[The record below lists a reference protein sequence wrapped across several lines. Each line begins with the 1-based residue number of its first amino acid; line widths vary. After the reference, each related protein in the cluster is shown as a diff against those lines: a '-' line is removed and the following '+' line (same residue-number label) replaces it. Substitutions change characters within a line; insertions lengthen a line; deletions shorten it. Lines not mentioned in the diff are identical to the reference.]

1 MLNTSKHELI
11 VLGLLWFVYC
21 FIHSLLIADPVKV
34 RAEAILKERFAYY
47 RLFFNV
53 LSAVLLV
60 PVVLY
65 AARIDSRPIF
75 RYRGPWITIQ
85 VFLLSGGT
93 ILFYL
98 GAKAYDMKEFLGLR
112 QIRGGESSAGGELS
126 TKGVLGFVRHPWYL
140 AAIMVIWARNIG
152 TRELTTNLI
161 LTAYLIIGT
170 YLEERSLVK
179 SFGDRYREYQREVS
193 MLLPIK
199 WLKKRIRE

>member
-1 MLNTSKHELI
+1 M
-11 VLGLLWFVYC
+11 
-21 FIHSLLIADPVKV
+21 
-34 RAEAILKERFAYY
+34 
-47 RLFFNV
+47 
-53 LSAVLLV
+53 
-60 PVVLY
+60 
-65 AARIDSRPIF
+65 
-75 RYRGPWITIQ
+75 
-85 VFLLSGGT
+85 
-93 ILFYL
+93 
-98 GAKAYDMKEFLGLR
+98 
-112 QIRGGESSAGGELS
+112 
-126 TKGVLGFVRHPWYL
+126 RHPWYL